1 MYSST
6 RVKER
11 FQRVLGLPQ
20 RGSPPSTGLKT
31 ALLIGL
37 LALIGLL
44 VALANR
50 APTLAHLRVAILS
63 GSERGN
69 YYAVVNALAT
79 EAHYQRGHI
88 DNLASAGSV
97 ENVERLIAAKPTCT
111 IHFALVQEGM
121 DWPADHPL
129 ELIGRLSKAES
140 LVFLG
145 RHADQLRELS
155 DLRGKRIG
163 IGPSGSGTARL
174 VQQVV
179 APLAALDLRLSTHSL
194 DEQLAKLEAGEL
206 DLGAMVI
213 DEDARLLTEAVR
225 DRQLQILNL
234 PGAEALARRLP
245 FTRVGRIAAGQYD
258 MVRQLPGED
267 KRVLRLDTLLVGN
280 RCARRSVTQALLSV
294 LSTVFPDFVRD
305 NRDRPNLTG
314 LRWAPAARSYLD
326 NGGPDLV
333 GVYVPWVVDLMPTA
347 SWVQLIIGLSLLNTA
362 MTWWHSFRL
371 WRIDTLRVRIES
383 ALPSLF
389 SARVTVGDIIEMPA
403 SAQHRTPEARAQL
416 DTSIAQLTTLSERC
430 RRYSLSLLV
439 PMGQEFAYRY
449 QEALMADLLHALRT
463 FRDRLER

>member
-1 MYSST
+1 MYYPT
-6 RVKER
+6 MKER
-11 FQRVLGLPQ
+11 FQRVIGLPQ
-20 RGSPPSTGLKT
+20 RSAPPSTGLKT

-44 VALANR
+44 VVWANR
-50 APTLAHLRVAILS
+50 APNLSNLRVAILS

-69 YYAVVNALAT
+69 YYAVVSALAT
-79 EAHYQRGHI
+79 EAQQQRGHI

-97 ENVERLIAAKPTCT
+97 ENVERLIAAKTACN

-121 DWPADHPL
+121 DWPAGHSL
-129 ELIGRLSKAES
+129 ELIGRLGKAES

-145 RHADQLRELS
+145 LNADQFRVLT

-174 VQQVV
+174 VRQVV
-179 APLAALDLRLSTHSL
+179 APLTDLDLRLSTHSI

-234 PGAEALARRLP
+234 PGADALARRLP

-258 MVRQLPGED
+258 LVRQLPGED

-280 RCARRSVTQALLSV
+280 RCARRSVTQALLTV
-294 LSTVFPDFVRD
+294 LTTVFPDFVRD

-314 LRWAPAARSYLD
+314 LRWAPAARSYMD
-326 NGGPDLV
+326 NGGPDIV
-333 GVYVPWVVDLMPTA
+333 GVYVPWLVDLMPTA
-347 SWVQLIIGLSLLNTA
+347 SWVQLILGLSILNNV
-362 MTWWHSFRL
+362 MSWWHSFRL

-389 SARVTVGDIIEMPA
+389 SSRVTVGDIIEMPA
-403 SAQHRTPEARAQL
+403 SAQHRTPEVRAKLDAIIDQL
-416 DTSIAQLTTLSERC
+416 ATLSDRC
-430 RRYSLSLLV
+430 RRYSLSILV

-449 QEALMADLLHALRT
+449 QEALMADLLHALRA